1 MSNKRSK
8 ADGEDVGTVTSE
20 LRDHVELIIS
30 MAKKEAREMKEKA
43 TEEIAQWEA
52 EKKDIYKTRTFEP
65 IVKLNVG
72 GTYMSTTL
80 KTLTSVPDSTLGK
93 MFSGHHDL
101 PKDENGAYFIDR
113 CPVPFAEVLAF
124 LRSPEQYQVPV
135 ANEDAVAL
143 EADFFG
149 LKSLL
154 HFVPPPPTVMASITN
169 PNVHLTIT
177 RSPERLWHMWSV
189 GLGAANAITQI
200 VLICKHGCGY
210 GCPGGVFIVHGVR
223 NFCAGRTIDPAQPK
237 MPVGTTCAQCG
248 QAQ

>member
-80 KTLTSVPDSTLGK
+80 KTLTSIPDSTLGK

-113 CPVPFAEVLAF
+113 CPLPFAEILAF
-124 LRSPEQYQVPV
+124 LRSPEQYQAPV
-135 ANEDAVAL
+135 VNEDLKMAVER
-143 EADFFG
+143 EAEFFG
-149 LKSLL
+149 LQS
-154 HFVPPPPTVMASITN
+154 
-169 PNVHLTIT
+169 LTILPPAPT
-177 RSPERLWHMWSV
+177 TAAAFGAKFAQIITISRTSEKLWYMTVPHYGVSYLVSM
-189 GLGAANAITQI
+189 
-200 VLICKHGCGY
+200 CKHGCGF
-210 GCPGGVFIVHGVR
+210 GCISGDPSFGLR
-223 NFCAGRTIDPAQPK
+223 NFSAGRAIVPAQPK
-237 MPVGTTCAQCG
+237 MTVGQTCLQCNKV
-248 QAQ
+248 Q